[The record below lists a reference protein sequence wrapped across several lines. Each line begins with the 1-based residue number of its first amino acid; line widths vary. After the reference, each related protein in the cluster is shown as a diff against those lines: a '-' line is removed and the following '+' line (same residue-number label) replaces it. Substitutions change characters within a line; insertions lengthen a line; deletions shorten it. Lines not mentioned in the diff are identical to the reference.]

1 MSFGAGLEMKINMKD
16 RICGF
21 EKDAHLSSF
30 LDDRVQ
36 RVVIVG
42 GFPFARGRGHHR
54 GLEDSDGLDHA
65 SSRKRD
71 LGGVG
76 GSGRVWAAGD
86 RVCLFPGVVT
96 VSFQLFRAEIE
107 SRVTCQSTNPRRGLG
122 LDVALGMLQG

>member
-1 MSFGAGLEMKINMKD
+1 MSFDAGLEMKINTKD
-16 RICGF
+16 RNCGF
-21 EKDAHLSSF
+21 GKDAHLSSF

-42 GFPFARGRGHHR
+42 SFPFARSRGHHR

-65 SSRKRD
+65 SLWERD

-86 RVCLFPGVVT
+86 RVCLFPDVVT
-96 VSFQLFRAEIE
+96 ESFQLFQAEIE
-107 SRVTCQSTNPRRGLG
+107 SRVTCQSTSPRCGLE
-122 LDVALGMLQG
+122 LEVALRMLQG